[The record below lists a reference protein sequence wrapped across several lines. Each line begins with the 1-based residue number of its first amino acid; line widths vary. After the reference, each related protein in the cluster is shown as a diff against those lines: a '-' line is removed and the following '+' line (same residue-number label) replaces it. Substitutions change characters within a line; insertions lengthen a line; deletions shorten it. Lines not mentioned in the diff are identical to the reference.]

1 MLNIIFINVLAVLP
15 SSNHFNFWYLRLWF
29 LSIGCFFSIFFLY
42 SPRLS
47 YTQASE
53 NIWIDGLSIPLITL
67 TWWISILMMIAS
79 QSRVLAANNKV
90 NYFSFL
96 ISFLNLVLLIVF
108 MSSNLIWFYF
118 SFEASLIPTLIL
130 ILGWGYQPER
140 LQAGIYIIL
149 YTVTASLP
157 LLILILFWSS
167 SWGSSSLILMAN
179 TPISCSP
186 WLKEMLI
193 VVTLAAFLVKLPIFT
208 VHLWLPKA
216 HVEAPVAGSIILAGI
231 LLKLGGYG
239 LLRIFQLVQINTSA
253 VNRFLFS
260 LGLWGGVITR
270 CICFRQTDLKS
281 LIAYSSVGHI
291 RIMLAGVFSAS
302 SLGFQAGLSIIVAHG
317 LCSSAIFSLANYSYE
332 KVHSRSLYICK
343 GILIIVPSISI
354 WWFIFCVIN
363 MAAPPSINLL
373 REVLLFPVIFFKSPW
388 VLTTIIIITF
398 LGAVYNLFLYTSTQ
412 HGGSPSFLYP
422 YSSIKPSQSLL
433 LIAHAIPVN
442 ILILKPELV
451 CNWLVCLVSLNKT
464 LECGSKD

>member
-1 MLNIIFINVLAVLP
+1 MIFMNILAILP
-15 SSNHFNFWYLRLWF
+15 SSKQLNFWYLRLWF
-29 LSIGCFFSIFFLY
+29 LCLGCFFSIFLLY
-42 SPRLS
+42 SPSLC
-47 YTQASE
+47 YTQTSQ
-53 NIWIDGLSIPLITL
+53 NIWTDGLSMPLITL

-79 QSRVLAANNKV
+79 QSSVLANNNKV

-140 LQAGIYIIL
+140 LQAGIYMML

-167 SWGSSSLILMAN
+167 SWGSSSLILMTN
-179 TPISCSP
+179 TPIYCSP
-186 WLKEMLI
+186 WLKEILI
-193 VVTLAAFLVKLPIFT
+193 VITLAAFLVKLPMFT

-216 HVEAPVAGSIILAGI
+216 HVEAPVAGSMILAGI

-239 LLRIFQLVQINTSA
+239 LLRMFQLVQINTSMI
-253 VNRFLFS
+253 NNFLFC
-260 LGLWGGVITR
+260 LGLWGGVITS

-281 LIAYSSVGHI
+281 LIAYSSVGHMS
-291 RIMLAGVFSAS
+291 IMLAGVFSAS
-302 SLGFQAGLSIIVAHG
+302 SLGFQAGLSMMVAHG
-317 LCSSAIFSLANYSYE
+317 LCSSALFSLANYSYE

-343 GILIIVPSISI
+343 GMLMIIPSISM

-373 REVLLFPVIFFKSPW
+373 SEILLFPVIFFKSPW
-388 VLTTIIIITF
+388 VLTTMMLMTF

-422 YSSIKPSQSLL
+422 YSSIKSSQNLL

-442 ILILKPELV
+442 MLILKPELV
-451 CNWLVCLVSLNKT
+451 CNWLV
-464 LECGSKD
+464 

>member
-1 MLNIIFINVLAVLP
+1 MLNMLFMNMLAILP
-15 SSNHFNFWYLRLWF
+15 SSKRLNFWYLRLWF
-29 LSIGCFFSIFFLY
+29 LSMGCFFSIFMLY
-42 SPRLS
+42 SPMLS
-47 YTQASE
+47 HTQMSQ
-53 NIWIDGLSIPLITL
+53 NMWIDGLSMPLITL
-67 TWWISILMMIAS
+67 TWWISILMLIAS
-79 QSRVLAANNKV
+79 QTSVLNTNNKV

-96 ISFLNLVLLIVF
+96 ISLLNLILLIVF

-140 LQAGIYIIL
+140 LQAGIYMVL

-167 SWGSSSLILMAN
+167 SWGSNSLILMAN
-179 TPISCSP
+179 TSFNYTP
-186 WLKEMLI
+186 WLKEILI
-193 VVTLAAFLVKLPIFT
+193 VVTLAAFLVKLPMFT

-216 HVEAPVAGSIILAGI
+216 HVEAPVAGSMILAGI

-239 LLRIFQLVQINTSA
+239 LLRMFQLVQINTSF
-253 VNRFLFS
+253 VNSFLFS
-260 LGLWGGVITR
+260 LGLWGGVITSF
-270 CICFRQTDLKS
+270 ICFRQTDLKS
-281 LIAYSSVGHI
+281 LIAYSSVGHMS
-291 RIMLAGVFSAS
+291 IMLAGVFSAS
-302 SLGFQAGLSIIVAHG
+302 SFGFQAGLSMMVAHG
-317 LCSSAIFSLANYSYE
+317 LCSSALFSLANYSYE

-343 GILIIVPSISI
+343 GMLMIIPSISM

-373 REVLLFPVIFFKSPW
+373 SEILLFPVVFFKSPW
-388 VLTTIIIITF
+388 VLTTMMIMTF

-412 HGGSPSFLYP
+412 HGGSPSFLYS
-422 YSSIKPSQSLL
+422 YNSIKPSQNLL

-451 CNWLVCLVSLNKT
+451 CNWLI
-464 LECGSKD
+464 

>member
-1 MLNIIFINVLAVLP
+1 MIFMNILAILP
-15 SSNHFNFWYLRLWF
+15 SSKQLNFWYLRLWF
-29 LSIGCFFSIFFLY
+29 LCLGCFFSIFLLY
-42 SPRLS
+42 SPSLC
-47 YTQASE
+47 YTQVSQ
-53 NIWIDGLSIPLITL
+53 NIWTDGLSMPLITL

-79 QSRVLAANNKV
+79 QSSVLANNNKV

-140 LQAGIYIIL
+140 LQAGIYMML

-157 LLILILFWSS
+157 LLILILFWTA
-167 SWGSSSLILMAN
+167 SWGSSSLILMTN
-179 TPISCSP
+179 TPIYSSP
-186 WLKEMLI
+186 WLKEILI
-193 VVTLAAFLVKLPIFT
+193 IITLAAFLVKLPMFT

-216 HVEAPVAGSIILAGI
+216 HVEAPVAGSMILAGI

-239 LLRIFQLVQINTSA
+239 LLRMFQLVQINTSMI
-253 VNRFLFS
+253 NSFIFC
-260 LGLWGGVITR
+260 LGLWGGVITS

-281 LIAYSSVGHI
+281 LIAYSSVGHMS
-291 RIMLAGVFSAS
+291 IMLAGVFSTS
-302 SLGFQAGLSIIVAHG
+302 SLGFQAGLSMMVAHG
-317 LCSSAIFSLANYSYE
+317 LCSSALFSLANYSYE

-343 GILIIVPSISI
+343 GMLMIIPSISM

-373 REVLLFPVIFFKSPW
+373 SEVLLFPVIFFKSPW
-388 VLTTIIIITF
+388 VLTTMMLMTF

-422 YSSIKPSQSLL
+422 YSSIKSSQHLL

-442 ILILKPELV
+442 MLILKPELV
-451 CNWLVCLVSLNKT
+451 CNWLV
-464 LECGSKD
+464 

>member
-1 MLNIIFINVLAVLP
+1 MLNMIFMNILAVMP
-15 SSNHFNFWYLRLWF
+15 SSKQLNFWYLRLWF
-29 LSIGCFFSIFFLY
+29 LCMGCFLSIFFLY
-42 SPRLS
+42 SPTLS
-47 YTQASE
+47 YTQTSQ
-53 NIWIDGLSIPLITL
+53 NMWMDGLSMPLITL

-79 QSRVLAANNKV
+79 QSSVLATNNKV

-96 ISFLNLVLLIVF
+96 IAFLNLVLLIVF

-118 SFEASLIPTLIL
+118 SFEASLIPTLVL

-140 LQAGIYIIL
+140 LQAGIYMML

-167 SWGSSSLILMAN
+167 SWGTSSFILMAN
-179 TPISCSP
+179 TPIFCSP
-186 WLKEMLI
+186 WLKEILI
-193 VVTLAAFLVKLPIFT
+193 VITLAAFLVKLPMFT

-216 HVEAPVAGSIILAGI
+216 HVEAPVAGSMILAGI

-239 LLRIFQLVQINTSA
+239 LLRMFQLVQINTSM
-253 VNRFLFS
+253 VNSFLFS
-260 LGLWGGVITR
+260 LGLWGGVITS

-281 LIAYSSVGHI
+281 LIAYSSVGHMS
-291 RIMLAGVFSAS
+291 IMLAGVFSAS
-302 SLGFQAGLSIIVAHG
+302 SLGFQAGLSMMVAHG
-317 LCSSAIFSLANYSYE
+317 LCSSALFSLANYSYE

-343 GILIIVPSISI
+343 GMLMIIPSISM

-373 REVLLFPVIFFKSPW
+373 SEILLFPVIFFKSPW
-388 VLTTIIIITF
+388 VLTTMMLMTF

-422 YSSIKPSQSLL
+422 YSSIKSSQNLL

-442 ILILKPELV
+442 LLILKPELV
-451 CNWLVCLVSLNKT
+451 CNWLV
-464 LECGSKD
+464 

>member
-193 VVTLAAFLVKLPIFT
+193 VITLAAFLVKLPIFT